1 MAQVRV
7 FALPL
12 LAWLTIGSTGCES
25 KSTGR
30 AQSAEPRAS
39 APAAAA
45 PSRTGQIRVE
55 VGTEGFVP
63 AHVALADGRGLVF
76 RRTSDGTCA
85 TSVAFPEL
93 GLEKA
98 LPLNQDVSVELPT
111 SAKGE
116 LTFQCGMGMYRGK
129 VVVR

>member
-12 LAWLTIGSTGCES
+12 LAWLTIWSTGCES
-25 KSTGR
+25 KSAGR

-45 PSRTGQIRVE
+45 PSPTGQIRVE

-63 AHVALADGRGLVF
+63 THVALANGRGLVF

-98 LPLNQDVSVELPT
+98 LPLNEDVPIELPRARRV
-111 SAKGE
+111 S
-116 LTFQCGMGMYRGK
+116 
-129 VVVR
+129 